1 MAPKNNALTGNGLTP
16 QELRAIEMLY
26 RAFSEGNPDLLD
38 EAVTEDWQDI
48 PLNPGQQPG
57 RDGMKPLI
65 RGFLAAFPD
74 TKIEILDIIGAPGR
88 AAVRAVMTGTHSGD
102 WFGIAPTGRSFRV
115 AIHEFHSIADGKLT
129 HTWHLEDWFGWMHQ
143 IGAHPVLAKKT
154 AS

>member
-1 MAPKNNALTGNGLTP
+1 MAPQDDTVTGTGLTP
-16 QELRAIEMLY
+16 QELRAVETLY
-26 RAFSEGNPDLLD
+26 RAFSDGNPDLLD

-57 RDGMKPLI
+57 REGMKPLI

-74 TKIEILDIIGAPGR
+74 AKIEVLDIIGAPGR

-115 AIHEFHSIADGKLT
+115 AIHEFHRIADGRLT
-129 HTWHLEDWFGWMHQ
+129 HTWHLEDWFGWMNQ
-143 IGAHPVLAKKT
+143 IGARPVLGEEAGQ
-154 AS
+154 